1 MEIEIA
7 RKSDYLNNGAYYRY
21 DKEKTGKQILII
33 KKFQAGIALAFHHK
47 YWAFLN
53 TFYSEKEDPIQ

>member
-47 YWAFLN
+47 Y
-53 TFYSEKEDPIQ
+53 